1 MPKKCA
7 TLLALVLITTF
18 VRIPDAVPSIT
29 TFTASTG
36 GSANFTGNSTKF
48 LQVTNNSMDI
58 GRSSF
63 TISWW
68 QKSIVGQTD
77 YPRILQFGHG
87 AEYTDKFAISEENDG
102 NIYLWINGMNITS
115 IPNPNPES
123 SAWNHIAITRF
134 GFDYSWFLNGVFVK
148 TTNFSSGSAIF
159 DTTNLD
165 LLIGSGDD
173 SVTGGFTG
181 NLAGVQISQNVRWE
195 AGPNFTPP
203 TNFQNPGTGFVFS
216 MYVSESAV
224 VDKSGYNLLVMPIVT
239 SYGELADDFNPPN
252 ATPSAPTGVTAT
264 NGDDASTTVSWVA
277 PVSDGG
283 SAITEYS
290 ATTASGQSC
299 TSSGTSCTITGLT
312 NDRSYTFTVTATNA
326 IGTSAP
332 SSASA
337 SITPTSP
344 TPIDWEAYPSKI
356 ALGYADQETFLWG
369 SELLVYKEDD
379 APYFNFGRIKNV
391 SIGVPV
397 TYDNVN
403 GDPVNLVCHVDI
415 SDGQGS
421 FGVKNIEVVL
431 DDFPSLFNDLTGLTC
446 GGNQIPDY
454 QHGMLGQTQTAIS
467 LYLWTQETVSDFSA
481 VENAF
486 EELQITMA
494 LPPQISGQTITRGE
508 GNSESD
514 IGRISFGDTITVTI
528 ENEAAISNMA
538 MIFSL
543 PESGADQN
551 ICRYYLDPIADSDI
565 YGRTFALP
573 TLEDLL
579 IDCHEQFPGQWSF
592 DEEAEHNFAVVAY
605 DENDNYVPAPAG
617 ILVLNP
623 TMDWSLYP
631 SGVEVSYP
639 TWNKTYTFFKGEAP
653 PYFDWDRITDI
664 TIGVPVTYVSNS
676 IQVNTVCYL
685 ELYSDEFGVNEN
697 GLWLDLPEFGYL
709 RRNLD
714 DCRTVDG
721 SEIPAY
727 RFGMFGQSQTAI
739 SVYFWTDDVYDREY
753 LSDSLADAFE
763 VVSINVKLPPLISG
777 HTITRID
784 DSETDVN
791 MLHTGDT
798 VHFNFANSSSEI
810 ESLQYIV
817 ELPEA
822 SDNVCWVNI
831 EPNLAGVFG
840 ESWTVPSAAEI
851 YASCHGD
858 GDNQVS
864 GDWIF
869 DQSIAR
875 GIGIEVDDIHE
886 NSIPSYWALSLTAQ
900 TTSSQAPPT
909 EEPTPPKK
917 IIPEEPT
924 PQQEIQPTP
933 PAPTPPAPEPTPT
946 PDQKVIT
953 AEPISTV
960 AEKPIKSSLV
970 AKACIKAGVWI
981 FTKNNLLQI
990 CDTELKIVLAIPACT
1005 GKKTTPTYP
1014 WLFKAQRFKPGYSST
1029 QSGQKLY
1036 YSVFFYKG
1044 LAIAGVEKV
1053 SKAPCSNGSVFIEK
1067 KHAKKVYDY
1076 IAENKSLI
1084 WVKS

>member
-1 MPKKCA
+1 MAKKCA
-7 TLLALVLITTF
+7 TLLALVLTTTF
-18 VRIPDAVPSIT
+18 LPMPDAVPSIM

-48 LQVTNNSMDI
+48 LQVTNNSINI
-58 GRSSF
+58 GASDF

-68 QKSIVGQTD
+68 QKSIANQSPW
-77 YPRILQFGHG
+77 PRILQFGHDR
-87 AEYTDKFAISEENDG
+87 EYENKFAISEEG
-102 NIYLWINGMNITS
+102 NLIILWINGMEITS

-123 SAWNHIAITRF
+123 SAWNHIAITRV
-134 GFDYSWFLNGVFVK
+134 GLDYSWFLNGVFVK
-148 TTNFSSGSAIF
+148 TTNFSSGSDSF
-159 DTTNLD
+159 STTNLD

-173 SVTGGFTG
+173 SVTGGYTG
-181 NLAGVQISQNVRWE
+181 NLAGVQISQIVRWA
-195 AGPNFTPP
+195 AGSSFTPP
-203 TNFQNPGTGFVFS
+203 TNFQNPGTDFVFS

-224 VDKSGYNLLVMPIVT
+224 VDKSASNLLVMPIVT

-252 ATPSAPTGVTAT
+252 APLSAPTGVTAT

-290 ATTASGQSC
+290 AKTASGQTC
-299 TSSGTSCTITGLT
+299 TSSGTSCIISGLT

-326 IGTSAP
+326 IGTTSAP

-344 TPIDWEAYPSKI
+344 IPIVWEDYPSKI
-356 ALGYADQETFLWG
+356 ALDYAGQETFTWD
-369 SELLVYKEDD
+369 SELLIYKEES
-379 APYFNFGRIKNV
+379 APYFDFGRINYV

-397 TYDNVN
+397 SYLSNSTLVSTICYLDMTEGLGNFGENDIEIVMTSFHSL
-403 GDPVNLVCHVDI
+403 VTNLLGSTC
-415 SDGQGS
+415 DGHA
-421 FGVKNIEVVL
+421 
-431 DDFPSLFNDLTGLTC
+431 
-446 GGNQIPDY
+446 IPDY
-454 QHGMLGQTQTAIS
+454 QHGMLGETQTVIS
-467 LYLWTQETVSDFSA
+467 LYLWTQENVPDFTA

-494 LPPQISGQTITRGE
+494 LPPQISGQSITRGQ
-508 GNSESD
+508 GNSETD

-538 MIFSL
+538 MIFLL

-551 ICRYYLDPIADSDI
+551 YCRYYLDPIADSNI

-579 IDCHEQFPGQWSF
+579 IDCYLQFQSEEWSF
-592 DEEAEHNFAVVAY
+592 DEEAEHYFAVIAY

-639 TWNKTYTFFKGEAP
+639 TWNKTYTFSKGEAP

-676 IQVNTVCYL
+676 TDINTVCYW
-685 ELYSDEFGVNEN
+685 ELDSRDEFGVGEN

-714 DCRTVDG
+714 DCGTVDG

-739 SVYFWTDDVYDREY
+739 SVYFWTYGVYDSDY
-753 LSDSLADAFE
+753 LSDSLEDAFE

-784 DSETDVN
+784 DSEIDVN

-798 VHFNFANSSSEI
+798 VHFTFANSSSEI
-810 ESLQYIV
+810 ESLEYIV

-822 SDNVCWVNI
+822 SDYLCWVNI

-875 GIGIEVDDIHE
+875 GIGIGVDDIHG
-886 NSIPSYWALSLTAQ
+886 NGIPSYWALSFTAQ

-917 IIPEEPT
+917 ITPEEPT
-924 PQQEIQPTP
+924 PQQEIQ
-933 PAPTPPAPEPTPT
+933 PTPPAPEPTPT

-953 AEPISTV
+953 PEPVVAV
-960 AEKPIKSSLV
+960 AEKPIKGSLV
-970 AKACIKAGVWI
+970 AKACVKAGVWI

-990 CDTELKIVLAIPACT
+990 CDTDLKIVLAIPACT

-1053 SKAPCSNGSVFIEK
+1053 SNAPCSNGSVFIEK